1 MKTHEDY
8 GKHLGLIWRYDGF
21 PISSQSQS
29 LWMVTIPTMKRMKT
43 EEYSLQVKKGKTTRK
58 KQKPRKMENTIVEKR
73 QYKKDRTVEGNQE
86 KERKAERKQTE
97 TITHETTGNGK
108 NENKNIHLKA

>member
-1 MKTHEDY
+1 
-8 GKHLGLIWRYDGF
+8 
-21 PISSQSQS
+21 
-29 LWMVTIPTMKRMKT
+29 
-43 EEYSLQVKKGKTTRK
+43 
-58 KQKPRKMENTIVEKR
+58 MENTIVEKR

-108 NENKNIHLKA
+108 NENKNIHLKVWSQKTTPWSTNSEVAQMQSINKS

>member
-1 MKTHEDY
+1 
-8 GKHLGLIWRYDGF
+8 
-21 PISSQSQS
+21 
-29 LWMVTIPTMKRMKT
+29 
-43 EEYSLQVKKGKTTRK
+43 LQVKKGKNTEK
-58 KQKPRKMENTIVEKR
+58 KQKPRKMEKAIVEKK

-108 NENKNIHLKA
+108 QENKNIHLKV